1 MCSSKY
7 DHRQVLALVGF
18 RKCMDFFPSVFSQRD
33 LKYLDSLMPER
44 KKKPKGT
51 AEVFSTKK

>member
-1 MCSSKY
+1 M
-7 DHRQVLALVGF
+7 LALVGF